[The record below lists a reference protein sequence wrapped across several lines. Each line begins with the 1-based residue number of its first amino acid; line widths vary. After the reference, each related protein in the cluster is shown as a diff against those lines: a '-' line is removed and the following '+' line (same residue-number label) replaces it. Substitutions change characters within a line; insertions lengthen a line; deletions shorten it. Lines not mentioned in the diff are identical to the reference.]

1 MTHMNSTI
9 KYPNIVVDLSTI
21 DGNAFSVMGAV
32 TRAMK
37 KHGLPTSEVD
47 AYRKEAMSG
56 NYNDLLTVT
65 MNWVAVDYSND
76 CLMADEDYDDLD
88 YDDDNY

>member
-32 TRAMK
+32 TRAMSRA
-37 KHGLPTSEVD
+37 GVD
-47 AYRKEAMSG
+47 LDEINQYRREATSG
-56 NYNDLLTVT
+56 NYDNLLAVT
-65 MNWVAVDYSND
+65 MNWVSIDYSKD
-76 CLMADEDYDDLD
+76 GLMVDEDYDDLD
-88 YDDDNY
+88 YDDDDY

>member
-32 TRAMK
+32 TRAMSRA
-37 KHGLPTSEVD
+37 GVD
-47 AYRKEAMSG
+47 LDEINQYRREATSG
-56 NYNDLLTVT
+56 NYDNLLAVT
-65 MNWVAVDYSND
+65 MNWVSIDYSND
-76 CLMADEDYDDLD
+76 GLMVDEDYDDLD
-88 YDDDNY
+88 YDDDGY

>member
-56 NYNDLLTVT
+56 NYNNLLTVT
-65 MNWVAVDYSND
+65 MNWVAVDYGND